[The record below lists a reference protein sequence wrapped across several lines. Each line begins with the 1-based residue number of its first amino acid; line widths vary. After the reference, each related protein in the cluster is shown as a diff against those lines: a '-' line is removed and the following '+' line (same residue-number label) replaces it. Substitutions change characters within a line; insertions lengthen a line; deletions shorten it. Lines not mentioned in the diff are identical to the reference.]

1 MPACALTCETGEV
14 RFGTLN
20 KNAKLE
26 KVDRSDESGPVRQMG
41 LLV

>member
-26 KVDRSDESGPVRQMG
+26 KVDRPDMW
-41 LLV
+41 